1 MQVQG
6 CCFELLFFLFINT
19 SKDQTM
25 VDNAITS
32 SSFPVV
38 LVQDEK
44 LEEEFEE
51 ASIDMNVSQRPC
63 EEKSI
68 RRVVRI

>member
-1 MQVQG
+1 
-6 CCFELLFFLFINT
+6 
-19 SKDQTM
+19 M

-32 SSFPVV
+32 SSFSVV
-38 LVQDEK
+38 LVQDEE

-51 ASIDMNVSQRPC
+51 ASIDVNVSLRPC